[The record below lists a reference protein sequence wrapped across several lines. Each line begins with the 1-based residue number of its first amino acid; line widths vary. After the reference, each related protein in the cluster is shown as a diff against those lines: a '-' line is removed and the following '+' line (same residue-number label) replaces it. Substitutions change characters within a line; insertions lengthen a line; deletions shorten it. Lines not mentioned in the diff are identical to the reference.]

1 MLTPAPRTH
10 WQQARLILPEPLAVN
25 KSERVVGTIRFKVNE
40 SRSYDLT
47 LDIAV
52 DRGDPGAQ
60 SNLLKRTATFN
71 LSQQTFK

>member
-1 MLTPAPRTH
+1 
-10 WQQARLILPEPLAVN
+10 VN
-25 KSERVVGTIRFKVNE
+25 RNERVVGTIKFKVNT

-52 DRGDPGAQ
+52 DRG
-60 SNLLKRTATFN
+60 TAAASASESQEANPLRRVATYN

>member
-1 MLTPAPRTH
+1 M
-10 WQQARLILPEPLAVN
+10 N
-25 KSERVVGTIRFKVNE
+25 KSERVVGSIRFKVND

-52 DRGDPGAQ
+52 DRGLANEP
-60 SNLLKRTATFN
+60 SPNPLRRIATYN

>member
-1 MLTPAPRTH
+1 ML
-10 WQQARLILPEPLAVN
+10 LPEPLAVN
-25 KSERVVGTIRFKVNE
+25 RNEKVVGSIKFKVNA

-52 DRGDPGAQ
+52 DRPGHAAQ
-60 SNLLKRTATFN
+60 PNPLQRVATYN

>member
-1 MLTPAPRTH
+1 MNR
-10 WQQARLILPEPLAVN
+10 N
-25 KSERVVGTIRFKVNE
+25 ERVVGSIKFKVNN

-52 DRGDPGAQ
+52 DRG
-60 SNLLKRTATFN
+60 TAADAAAATPEQNPLRRVATYN

>member
-1 MLTPAPRTH
+1 MNRN
-10 WQQARLILPEPLAVN
+10 E
-25 KSERVVGTIRFKVNE
+25 KVVGSIKFKVHA

-52 DRGDPGAQ
+52 DRPGHAVQ
-60 SNLLKRTATFN
+60 PNPLQRVATYN